1 MPSEDIWKFIWS
13 WAKWIVKV
21 IHMLIGCLFP
31 FGSLREGL
39 TYLQRED
46 LFCYSNLQNNTRRPH
61 ETRCLVSLL
70 SAVYKVNLNWRVS
83 RNILGQSLCET
94 TDEIGI
100 DIVSDRLYCA
110 CAIMVIAVITWVA
123 IFNMKRKQEVKKVD
137 DEAQAGLNNDQT
149 RLLSS
154 HTQVF
159 FVHAKLTAMVR
170 HFTHRLRVTQCF

>member
-1 MPSEDIWKFIWS
+1 M
-13 WAKWIVKV
+13 
-21 IHMLIGCLFP
+21 
-31 FGSLREGL
+31 
-39 TYLQRED
+39 
-46 LFCYSNLQNNTRRPH
+46 RPAA
-61 ETRCLVSLL
+61 LLL
-70 SAVYKVNLNWRVS
+70 SAVYKVNLNLRAS

-100 DIVSDRLYCA
+100 DIVSDLLYCA

-159 FVHAKLTAMVR
+159 LFMQNSPPWCATSLIDYE
-170 HFTHRLRVTQCF
+170 